1 MLALALCAPLA
12 HADTDQ
18 DRARAA
24 VQAGQVLSL
33 KTVLDRLER
42 EHPGQVLEVELEQE
56 QGRWLYEIKLIEP
69 GGRLVKLELDAASGE
84 VLRRIE
90 RSQGPRER
98 R

>member
-1 MLALALCAPLA
+1 
-12 HADTDQ
+12 
-18 DRARAA
+18 
-24 VQAGQVLSL
+24 
-33 KTVLDRLER
+33 
-42 EHPGQVLEVELEQE
+42 VLEVELEQE

-90 RSQGPRER
+90 RSQRPRDR